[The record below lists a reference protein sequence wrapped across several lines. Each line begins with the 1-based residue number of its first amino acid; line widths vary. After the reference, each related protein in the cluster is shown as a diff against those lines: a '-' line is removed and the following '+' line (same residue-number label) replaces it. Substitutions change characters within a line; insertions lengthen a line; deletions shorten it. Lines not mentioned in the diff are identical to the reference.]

1 MGIDLGSSPGLSSC
15 IPVYRIIA
23 LSNMAFS
30 NQSISSAA
38 DQVANALRLAIL
50 NGEFG
55 PGQAVPQEQIAARF
69 GVSRIPVRDAMN
81 LLQAEGL
88 LRIVPSKGSFVANPA
103 PDEIR
108 ETYEIRVLLEVEALR
123 LAFRRHDAISLAKAE
138 RWLREFELE
147 TEPAR
152 LGEIDREF
160 HAALYAPA
168 KKWQLFELINS
179 LRILTNRGY
188 YLQMSAPAHLK
199 QCQAAHHDI
208 FANFKKRNLRA
219 AKDSLRRHLLA
230 AGSFVAEAAEKFRG
244 EVN

>member
-1 MGIDLGSSPGLSSC
+1 
-15 IPVYRIIA
+15 
-23 LSNMAFS
+23 MASS

-55 PGQAVPQEQIAARF
+55 PGQAVPQEEIAARF

-81 LLQAEGL
+81 QLQTEGL
-88 LRIVPSKGSFVANPA
+88 LHIVPSKGSFVANPT
-103 PDEIR
+103 PDEIY
-108 ETYEIRVLLEVEALR
+108 ETYEIRVLLELEALR
-123 LAFRRHDAISLAKAE
+123 LAFRHLSAQSLAKAE

-147 TEPAR
+147 TEPAQ

-168 KKWQLFELINS
+168 KKGKLFELINS
-179 LRILTNRGY
+179 LRTLTNRGY
-188 YLQMSAPAHLK
+188 YLQMSTPTHLK
-199 QCQAAHHDI
+199 KCQAAHREI
-208 FANFKKRNLRA
+208 FENCKKRNLRA

-230 AGSFVAEAAEKFRG
+230 AGSFVAESAAKFRA

>member
-1 MGIDLGSSPGLSSC
+1 M
-15 IPVYRIIA
+15 A
-23 LSNMAFS
+23 LSN
-30 NQSISSAA
+30 QTISSAA

-50 NGEFG
+50 NGEFD
-55 PGQAVPQEQIAARF
+55 PGQAVPQEEIATRF

-88 LRIVPSKGSFVANPA
+88 LHIVPSKGSFVANPS

-108 ETYEIRVLLEVEALR
+108 ETYDIRVLLELEALR
-123 LAFRRHDAISLAKAE
+123 LAFRHHDVHSLARAE
-138 RWLREFELE
+138 FWLRQFELE

-152 LGEIDREF
+152 LGEVDREF

-168 KKWQLFELINS
+168 KKAKLFELVNA
-179 LRILTNRGY
+179 LRTLTNRGY
-188 YLQMSAPAHLK
+188 YLQMSAPTHLK
-199 QCQAAHHDI
+199 QCRAAHREI
-208 FANFKKRNLRA
+208 FENSKKRNLRA

-230 AGSFVAEAAEKFRG
+230 AGSLVAESAAKFRG

>member
-1 MGIDLGSSPGLSSC
+1 MPL
-15 IPVYRIIA
+15 
-23 LSNMAFS
+23 S

-81 LLQAEGL
+81 QLQAEGL
-88 LRIVPSKGSFVANPA
+88 LHIVPSKGSFVANPT
-103 PDEIR
+103 PDEIC
-108 ETYEIRVLLEVEALR
+108 ETYEIRVLLELEALR
-123 LAFRRHDAISLAKAE
+123 LAFHHLSAQSLAKAE

-147 TEPAR
+147 TEPAQ

-168 KKWQLFELINS
+168 KKGKLFELINS
-179 LRILTNRGY
+179 LRTLTNRGY
-188 YLQMSAPAHLK
+188 YLQMSTPTHLK
-199 QCQAAHHDI
+199 KCQAAHREI
-208 FANFKKRNLRA
+208 FENCKKRNLRA
-219 AKDSLRRHLLA
+219 AKDSLRSHLLA
-230 AGSFVAEAAEKFRG
+230 AGSFVAEAAARFRS